1 MREHCLNGFMQILAP
16 AREVLTDALREGKPR
31 GLNRVASGRVR
42 RQAFLRAAPP
52 CNELTGLSRP
62 LEAGGVREHSL
73 SRGESWHQPRLTLSR
88 EERGLAGALED
99 KRGNEPVLVERLKKA
114 HALGALPQL
123 LAPARV
129 ALGLP
134 P

>member
-1 MREHCLNGFMQILAP
+1 MYHPAPFGFCLI
-16 AREVLTDALREGKPR
+16 V
-31 GLNRVASGRVR
+31 
-42 RQAFLRAAPP
+42 
-52 CNELTGLSRP
+52 
-62 LEAGGVREHSL
+62 
-73 SRGESWHQPRLTLSR
+73 LSR

-129 ALGLP
+129 ALGAPPIGTDFIGIPPGFLKLP
-134 P
+134 ELFCGDPGQLRTQLCPQLFGPLGITKGLFFCV